1 MAQFLFRRSLNAVLT
16 VFLILVLVFVAARI
30 GGDPVSIMFP
40 DGIDAETQAAFEE
53 QFGLDKPVPVQF
65 ALYLLDLTQGEFGN
79 SIHSREPVI
88 DIYLARL
95 PATLTLAALAFVLSV
110 FMGIGLGLIGAL
122 RRDKPSGRLA
132 MTVAFLGYSV
142 PHFVLAILLIFL
154 FGYVLRTLPTVGNAT
169 PYHYI
174 LPAIVLAAGIT
185 AAIARYTRSV
195 LLDVLSEDYIRTAR
209 SKGLSDQLVHFKHA
223 LPNAMI
229 PVVTVLGLQLTS
241 LVSGSLIVEEVFA
254 FRGIGQLLV
263 GSVRD
268 ADYPILQCGVIFF
281 GLAVILI
288 NLLVDV
294 LYAVLDPR
302 VRVAS

>member
-1 MAQFLFRRSLNAVLT
+1 MAQFLLRRTLNAAIT

-40 DGIDAETQAAFEE
+40 DGIDAETQAAFEA
-53 QFGLDKPVPVQF
+53 QLGLDKPILVQF
-65 ALYLLDLTQGEFGN
+65 SFYLLDLAQGEFGK
-79 SIHSREPVI
+79 SIHSRESVI
-88 DIYLARL
+88 DMYFDRL
-95 PATLTLAALAFVLSV
+95 PATLTLAALAFALSV

-122 RRDKPSGRLA
+122 RRDAPSGRLA
-132 MTVAFLGYSV
+132 MSVAFLGYSV

-154 FGYVLRTLPTVGNAT
+154 FGFVLRTLPTVGNST
-169 PYHYI
+169 PYHYV
-174 LPAIVLAAGIT
+174 LPAIVLAAGLT

-195 LLDVLSEDYIRTAR
+195 LLDVLSEDYVRTAR
-209 SKGLSDQLVHFKHA
+209 AKGLRELLVHFKHA
-223 LPNAMI
+223 LPNALI

-268 ADYPILQCGVIFF
+268 ADFPVLQCGVIFF
-281 GLAVILI
+281 GIAVVLI

>member
-1 MAQFLFRRSLNAVLT
+1 MAQFLFRRTLNAAMT

-30 GGDPVSIMFP
+30 GGDPISIMFP

-53 QFGLDKPVPVQF
+53 QLGLDKPIPVQF
-65 ALYLLDLTQGEFGN
+65 SYYLLDLAQGDFGN
-79 SIHSREPVI
+79 SIHSRESVI
-88 DIYLARL
+88 DMYLDRL
-95 PATLTLAALAFVLSV
+95 PATLTLAALAFVLSI

-122 RRDKPSGRLA
+122 RRDAPSGRLA

-154 FGYVLRTLPTVGNAT
+154 FGYVLRTLPTVGNST
-169 PYHYI
+169 PYHYV
-174 LPAIVLAAGIT
+174 LPAIVLAAGLT

-195 LLDVLSEDYIRTAR
+195 LLDVLSEDYVRTAR

-223 LPNAMI
+223 LPNALI

-254 FRGIGQLLV
+254 FRGVGQLLV

-268 ADYPILQCGVIFF
+268 ADFPVLQCGVIFF
-281 GLAVILI
+281 GLTVIMI

>member
-1 MAQFLFRRSLNAVLT
+1 MTQFLFRRSLNAAIT

-40 DGIDAETQAAFEE
+40 DGIDPETQAAFEA
-53 QFGLDKPVPVQF
+53 QLGLDKPVLVQF
-65 ALYLLDLTQGEFGN
+65 SYYMLDLAQGEFGN
-79 SIHSREPVI
+79 SIHSRESVI
-88 DIYLARL
+88 DMYLDRL

-122 RRDKPSGRLA
+122 RRNAPSGRLA
-132 MTVAFLGYSV
+132 MSVAFLGYSV

-154 FGYVLRTLPTVGNAT
+154 FGFVLRTLPTVGNST
-169 PYHYI
+169 PYHYV
-174 LPAIVLAAGIT
+174 LPAIVLAAGLT

-195 LLDVLSEDYIRTAR
+195 LLDVLSEDYVRTAR

-223 LPNAMI
+223 LPNALI

-268 ADYPILQCGVIFF
+268 ADFPVLQCGVIFF

>member
-1 MAQFLFRRSLNAVLT
+1 MAQFLFRRTVNAVIT

-40 DGIDAETQAAFEE
+40 DGIDAETQAAFEAHL
-53 QFGLDKPVPVQF
+53 GLDKPVPVQF
-65 ALYLLDLTQGEFGN
+65 AYYMLDLAQGELGN
-79 SIHSREPVI
+79 SIHSRESVI
-88 DIYLARL
+88 DMYLDRL
-95 PATLTLAALAFVLSV
+95 PATLTLASLAFVLSI

-122 RRDKPSGRLA
+122 RRDAPSGRLA

-154 FGYVLRTLPTVGNAT
+154 FGYVLRTLPTVGNST
-169 PYHYI
+169 PYHYV
-174 LPAIVLAAGIT
+174 LPAIVLAAGLT

-195 LLDVLSEDYIRTAR
+195 LLDVLSEDYVRTAR

-223 LPNAMI
+223 LPNALI

-254 FRGIGQLLV
+254 FRGVGQLLV

-268 ADYPILQCGVIFF
+268 ADFPVLQCGVIFF

>member
-1 MAQFLFRRSLNAVLT
+1 MTQFLFRRSVNAAIT

-40 DGIDAETQAAFEE
+40 DGIDAETQAAFEA
-53 QFGLDKPVPVQF
+53 QLGLDKPIPVQF
-65 ALYLLDLTQGEFGN
+65 SLYMLDLAHGEFGN

-88 DIYLARL
+88 DMYLDRL
-95 PATLTLAALAFVLSV
+95 PETLTLAALAFALSI
-110 FMGIGLGLIGAL
+110 FIGIGLGLIGAL
-122 RRDKPSGRLA
+122 RRDAPSGRLA
-132 MTVAFLGYSV
+132 MSVAFLGYSV

-154 FGYVLRTLPTVGNAT
+154 FGYVLRTLPTVGNST
-169 PYHYI
+169 PYHYV
-174 LPAIVLAAGIT
+174 LPAIVLAAGLT

-195 LLDVLSEDYIRTAR
+195 LLDVLSEDYVRTAR
-209 SKGLSDQLVHFKHA
+209 SKGLSDRLVHFKHA
-223 LPNAMI
+223 LPNALI

-254 FRGIGQLLV
+254 FRGVGQLLV

-268 ADYPILQCGVIFF
+268 ADFPVLQCGVIFF
-281 GLAVILI
+281 GLVVILI